1 MRTEVLVFHPNL
13 AGSRVNAAL
22 ANAARTALH
31 VTADTFWCWPAPFNE
46 RFTATPETAEYQGK
60 QEERSPGYLVSR

>member
-13 AGSRVNAAL
+13 ASSRVNAAL

-46 RFTATPETAEYQGK
+46 RFTATPETAE
-60 QEERSPGYLVSR
+60 